1 MLCWSIIAFA
11 PHGLG
16 QEYQGKQLVRA
27 ELLAATNAVVPG
39 KPFTVGLLLRMAPA
53 WHTYWKFSGDAGLPS
68 EMKWKLPPGWK
79 IGEIQWPI
87 PLKTIDP
94 GDIQTYGYENEV
106 LLMQEITPP
115 NVVAGIG
122 DAGNV
127 GRANH
132 EPGSS
137 IPATTVKL
145 SADASWLV
153 CERICIPG
161 GATLQ
166 LELPASTTSQ
176 LANTELFARYRRLLP
191 QNWPGA
197 NVATADWSRVGS
209 DLRLKV
215 TSETLANYS
224 AVDFFPLPEQS
235 TVVGHPRIESRS
247 KNEVV
252 FRIPIESSEKNL
264 SSMAGLLVFSHQPNG
279 EDRAAWQIAT
289 PTVVSAARP
298 APVRGIFTFLLFGFL
313 GGIILNL
320 MPCVL
325 PVISLK
331 IFGFIQ
337 QAGQSRQKI
346 LRSGVAFT
354 IGIFAWFI
362 TLALL
367 LIALKAAGRD
377 VTWGGFQFTNAY
389 FVLALSVIVLVFALN
404 LFGVFEISLPQS
416 MTRGLLSTTE
426 RKDDLGSF
434 FQGVFATVLATPCT
448 APFLGTALGFA
459 FSQSPAIILS
469 MFVAIAA
476 GMSAPY
482 LLLSAQPAWLRLL
495 PKPGPWML
503 HVKQFMGFL
512 LLATLLFL
520 LYVLGAQRG
529 LEGAIWASCFLLVIS
544 VACWMKGAFVVPT
557 ASVLKRSVVL
567 VLMLVLVF
575 MSGIYFI
582 GDKFHSGNIASADS
596 RLRGDWQAFTPE
608 RLQTELEQGRF
619 VFVDFT
625 AAWCLTCKFNEA
637 SVLESAEVRQA
648 FQRHRIVKMKADWT
662 NGDPAITKLL
672 QHFGRPGVPLYVLYP
687 GKNDEPI
694 VFPELLTKSMV
705 LEKLETSAPHNK
717 ATGMPRISV
726 SSVVNAPAEKV
737 WAVIRRFDAVVDW
750 LPFVKSSPIED
761 GGDPTRV
768 GCIRV
773 LTQTDGEVFRE
784 VLVALSDA
792 ERSYSYTFVSSPVPV
807 RNHQTTLH
815 VLPITDG
822 DRSYVEWSS
831 RFEIDPECEAQLVDL
846 MNRNFLAGLR
856 NLAEKFNR
864 DRAASP

>member
-1 MLCWSIIAFA
+1 MLPDHMRVPSRFAACWMFCWSIIAFA
-11 PHGLG
+11 PHGLA
-16 QEYQGKQLVRA
+16 QEYQGKQLVKA
-27 ELLAATNAVVPG
+27 ELVADTSAVVPG

-68 EMKWKLPPGWK
+68 ELKWKLPAGWK

-115 NVVAGIG
+115 AKP
-122 DAGNV
+122 D
-127 GRANH
+127 
-132 EPGSS
+132 SS
-137 IPATTVKL
+137 SAKL
-145 SADASWLV
+145 FADASWLV

-176 LANTELFARYRRLLP
+176 PANTELFARYRRLLP

-197 NVATADWSRVGS
+197 NVATADWGRVGS
-209 DLRLKV
+209 DLRLQV
-215 TSETLANYS
+215 TSETLANYQ

-235 TVVGHPRIESRS
+235 TVVGHPRIESRG

-252 FRIPIESSEKNL
+252 FRIPIESSEKKL

-289 PTVVSAARP
+289 PTVVSTTRP
-298 APVRGIFTFLLFGFL
+298 APVPVRGVFTFLLFGLL

-362 TLALL
+362 ALALL
-367 LIALKAAGRD
+367 MIALKAAGRD

-389 FVLALSVIVLVFALN
+389 FVLALSMIVLVFALN
-404 LFGVFEISLPQS
+404 LFGAFEISLPQS

-426 RKDDLGSF
+426 RKDLLGSF

-482 LLLSAQPAWLRLL
+482 LLLSAQPAWLRFL

-557 ASVLKRSVVL
+557 ASAAKRSVVL
-567 VLMLVLVF
+567 ALMLVLVL

-582 GDKFHSGNIASADS
+582 GNKFYSANIASANS
-596 RLRGDWQAFTPE
+596 RLQGDWQAFTPE
-608 RLQTELEQGRF
+608 RLQAELEQDRF

-648 FQRHRIVKMKADWT
+648 FQRHGIVKLKADWT

-687 GKNDEPI
+687 GKSEEPI
-694 VFPELLTKSMV
+694 VFPELLTKSMI
-705 LEKLETSAPHNK
+705 LEKVETSA
-717 ATGMPRISV
+717 
-726 SSVVNAPAEKV
+726 SSV
-737 WAVIRRFDAVVDW
+737 
-750 LPFVKSSPIED
+750 
-761 GGDPTRV
+761 
-768 GCIRV
+768 
-773 LTQTDGEVFRE
+773 
-784 VLVALSDA
+784 
-792 ERSYSYTFVSSPVPV
+792 
-807 RNHQTTLH
+807 
-815 VLPITDG
+815 
-822 DRSYVEWSS
+822 
-831 RFEIDPECEAQLVDL
+831 
-846 MNRNFLAGLR
+846 
-856 NLAEKFNR
+856 
-864 DRAASP
+864 ASQ

>member
-1 MLCWSIIAFA
+1 MRVPSRFAAWWLFCWLIVATV

-16 QEYQGKQLVRA
+16 QTYQGKQLVKA
-27 ELLAATNAVVPG
+27 ELLADASAIVPG
-39 KPFTVGLLLRMAPA
+39 KAFTVGLLLRMAPG
-53 WHTYWKFSGDAGLPS
+53 WHTYWKFSGDAGLPT
-68 EMKWKLPPGWK
+68 ELKWKLPQGWK

-94 GDIQTYGYENEV
+94 GDIETYGYENEV
-106 LLMQEITPP
+106 LLTQEITP
-115 NVVAGIG
+115 
-122 DAGNV
+122 
-127 GRANH
+127 
-132 EPGSS
+132 SS
-137 IPATTVKL
+137 KIDESSVKL
-145 SADASWLV
+145 SAEANWLV
-153 CERICIPG
+153 CEKICIPG
-161 GATLQ
+161 GETLQ
-166 LELPASTTSQ
+166 LELPISTTSQ
-176 LANTELFARYRRLLP
+176 PANTELFARYRRLLP

-197 NVATADWSRVGS
+197 DAATAEWSRAGF

-215 TSETLANYS
+215 ASVPLANYP
-224 AVDFFPLPEQS
+224 AVDFFPLPEQG
-235 TVVGHPRIESRS
+235 TVVGHPTIESRN
-247 KNEVV
+247 KNQIL
-252 FRIPIESSEKNL
+252 FRIPIESSGK
-264 SSMAGLLVFSHQPNG
+264 SVSAMAGLVVFFHQPNG
-279 EDRAAWQIAT
+279 DDRAAWQIT
-289 PTVVSAARP
+289 PPSIVSAAHP

-346 LRSGVAFT
+346 LRSGIAFAL
-354 IGIFAWFI
+354 GIFSWFI
-362 TLALL
+362 ALALL

-459 FSQSPAIILS
+459 FSQSPPIILA

-482 LLLSAQPAWLRLL
+482 LLLSAQPAWLRFL
-495 PKPGPWML
+495 PKPGSWMM

-529 LEGAIWASCFLLVIS
+529 LEGAIWASSFLLVIS
-544 VACWMKGAFVVPT
+544 VACWIKGAFVVPT
-557 ASVLKRSVVL
+557 ASAAKRSVAV

-575 MSGIYFI
+575 ASGVYFI
-582 GDKFHSGNIASADS
+582 GDKFYSASVAATDS
-596 RLRGDWQAFTPE
+596 RLRGDWQAFAPD
-608 RLQTELEQGRF
+608 RLQAELEQGHP

-637 SVLESAEVRQA
+637 NVLESQEVREA
-648 FQRHRIVKMKADWT
+648 FQRRGVVKLRADWT
-662 NGDPAITKLL
+662 NGDPVITKLL
-672 QHFGRPGVPLYVLYP
+672 QQFGRPGVPLYVLYP
-687 GKNDEPI
+687 GKSEEPI

-705 LEKLETSAPHNK
+705 LEKLDIA
-717 ATGMPRISV
+717 AR
-726 SSVVNAPAEKV
+726 KV
-737 WAVIRRFDAVVDW
+737 
-750 LPFVKSSPIED
+750 
-761 GGDPTRV
+761 
-768 GCIRV
+768 
-773 LTQTDGEVFRE
+773 
-784 VLVALSDA
+784 
-792 ERSYSYTFVSSPVPV
+792 
-807 RNHQTTLH
+807 
-815 VLPITDG
+815 
-822 DRSYVEWSS
+822 
-831 RFEIDPECEAQLVDL
+831 
-846 MNRNFLAGLR
+846 
-856 NLAEKFNR
+856 
-864 DRAASP
+864 ASQ

>member
-1 MLCWSIIAFA
+1 MRLALRVAIGALLCWSIVAFA

-16 QEYQGKQLVRA
+16 QEYKGKQLVRA
-27 ELLAATNAVVPG
+27 ELLADTNAVVPG
-39 KPFTVGLLLRMAPA
+39 KSFTVGLLLRMAPA

-68 EMKWKLPPGWK
+68 ELKWKLPAGWK

-106 LLMQEITPP
+106 MLMQEIAPP
-115 NVVAGIG
+115 TKL
-122 DAGNV
+122 D
-127 GRANH
+127 
-132 EPGSS
+132 SS
-137 IPATTVKL
+137 SVKL

-166 LELPASTTSQ
+166 LELPVSTTSQ
-176 LANTELFARYRRLLP
+176 PANTELFTRYRRLLP

-197 NVATADWSRVGS
+197 NVAKADWSRVGS

-215 TSETLANYS
+215 TSESLASYP
-224 AVDFFPLPEQS
+224 AADFFPLPEQN
-235 TVVGHPRIESRS
+235 TVVGHPRIESRN
-247 KNEVV
+247 KNKIV

-264 SSMAGLLVFSHQPNG
+264 SSMAGLVVLSHQPNG

-289 PTVVSAARP
+289 PPAVSAARPGP
-298 APVRGIFTFLLFGFL
+298 APVRGIFTFLLFGFI

-346 LRSGVAFT
+346 LRSGIAFA
-354 IGIFAWFI
+354 IGIFVWFI
-362 TLALL
+362 ALALL

-389 FVLALSVIVLVFALN
+389 FVLVLSVIVLVFALN

-426 RKDDLGSF
+426 RKDHLGSF

-459 FSQSPAIILS
+459 FSQSSAIILS
-469 MFVAIAA
+469 MFVAVAA

-482 LLLSAQPAWLRLL
+482 LLLSAQPAWLRFL
-495 PKPGPWML
+495 PRPGPWML

-544 VACWMKGAFVVPT
+544 VACWMKGAFVLPT
-557 ASVLKRSVVL
+557 SSAAKRSITL

-575 MSGIYFI
+575 ASGIYFI
-582 GDKFHSGNIASADS
+582 GNKFHSANIASADS

-608 RLQTELEQGRF
+608 RLQGELEQSRV

-637 SVLESAEVRQA
+637 SVLESTEVRQA
-648 FQRHRIVKMKADWT
+648 FQRHGIVKLKADWT
-662 NGDPAITKLL
+662 NGDPVITKLL

-687 GKNDEPI
+687 GIKEEPI
-694 VFPELLTKSMV
+694 VFPELLTKSML
-705 LEKLETSAPHNK
+705 LEKLEKSA
-717 ATGMPRISV
+717 R
-726 SSVVNAPAEKV
+726 
-737 WAVIRRFDAVVDW
+737 
-750 LPFVKSSPIED
+750 
-761 GGDPTRV
+761 
-768 GCIRV
+768 
-773 LTQTDGEVFRE
+773 Q
-784 VLVALSDA
+784 VAS
-792 ERSYSYTFVSSPVPV
+792 
-807 RNHQTTLH
+807 Q
-815 VLPITDG
+815 
-822 DRSYVEWSS
+822 
-831 RFEIDPECEAQLVDL
+831 
-846 MNRNFLAGLR
+846 
-856 NLAEKFNR
+856 
-864 DRAASP
+864 